1 MELRWKNFRDY
12 HEILVNNWAS
22 DKDKKSLCMEKKS
35 WKETADDI
43 EDCLKYAT
51 NGQFRNVV
59 GYNEIGEPVVAVMF
73 GTEFS
78 GEVLKIYNILVNPLY
93 RGKGIAKQ
101 TIKTIASKENVFRL
115 NQTYNKLSVPVLSM
129 WSKFGKSLMDMGL
142 NNFEHHKGYV
152 DLSVDLKTK
161 KVDDF
166 SK

>member
-22 DKDKKSLCMEKKS
+22 DKDKKSLCMEKKT

-43 EDCLKYAT
+43 NDCLKYAK

-59 GYNEIGEPVVAVMF
+59 GYLRGEPVVAVMF

-78 GEVLKIYNILVNPLY
+78 GEVLKIYNILVNPKF
-93 RGKGIAKQ
+93 RSQGIAKE
-101 TIKTIASKENVFRL
+101 TIKTISSCENIFRL
-115 NQTYNKLSVPVLSM
+115 NQTYNKLSVSVLSI
-129 WSKFGKSLMDMGL
+129 WSKFGRGLMNMGF
-142 NNFEHHKGYV
+142 NSVEYHNDYV
-152 DLSVDLKTK
+152 DLSVDLKIK
-161 KVDDF
+161 KFNDF